1 MRTLMVAAFLVVSA
15 VGAVCAETDAG
26 GEVWIQLKDGS
37 RVVGRIV
44 LETDDHLEVAT
55 RSGATVRL
63 PREAVESI
71 TPRSTGDRSPD
82 PNDSRLFFAPTGRPL
97 RKGTG
102 QFSDHYVLFPGVS
115 YGVTDNITLMGGISI
130 IPGLGLDEQ
139 LVYFAPKVGGRVSD
153 RLAVSAGYLFARVAE
168 EGFENGAGV
177 GFAVATMGGSDN
189 SFTGGF
195 GLAHS
200 GDDVKPILML
210 GGQARLSRRV
220 FFLTENWFILDS
232 DLRLSEQP
240 FSAGFRLC
248 GDRLSVDFGAIL
260 VGELI
265 EEGFPIPWVSF
276 SYRFGSSRT
285 KGSSPPRAHAEAL
298 STGNRWPLQARVR
311 PRS

>member
-1 MRTLMVAAFLVVSA
+1 MSVVAALLVVSA
-15 VGAVCAETDAG
+15 VGTAWAQTDAG

-37 RVVGRIV
+37 RVLGRIV

-55 RSGATVRL
+55 SSGATVRV

-71 TPRSTGDRSPD
+71 TPRPAGDRNPD

-102 QFSDHYVLFPGVS
+102 QFSDHQVLFPGVS

-139 LVYFAPKVGGRVSD
+139 LVYFAPKVGARVSD
-153 RLAVSAGYLFARVAE
+153 RFAVSAGYLFARVAE
-168 EGFENGAGV
+168 EGFRNGAGI
-177 GFAVATMGGSDN
+177 GFAVATVGGSDN

-200 GDDVKPILML
+200 EGDVKPILML

-276 SYRFGSSRT
+276 SYRFGSSRP
-285 KGSSPPRAHAEAL
+285 KGSAPPRAHAEAL
-298 STGNRWPLQARVR
+298 STRHRWPLQARVR